1 VGETH
6 TPGER
11 EREREV
17 VWMGWVR
24 ERDKEEEN
32 GLNQKSQKNP
42 EAIFNTNPDL
52 NPELIPKF

>member
-11 EREREV
+11 ERERGCLDG
-17 VWMGWVR
+17 MGER

-32 GLNQKSQKNP
+32 GLNQKSQK
-42 EAIFNTNPDL
+42 ILKLFSI
-52 NPELIPKF
+52 LILISIPN